1 MKRSLRNSILL
12 LLTAMLLTVSA
23 LADSGPKAQ
32 LTVKVVNAPS
42 EPYYL
47 DLLEKGD
54 YQGHTYGS
62 GDGDDTYSGL
72 DWSYSEEEITAL
84 DDELL
89 DALRAAV
96 PEGWHACTAQGTN
109 GAPMWGDLI
118 GSDAG
123 GVRLHS
129 FRYHGVPDTYRII
142 LVTKSGESWVSDT
155 LHRAT
160 LQSSA
165 TVDWAKRTGERAE
178 RGDRLSAA
186 IFLHPPPYPADRGR
200 AAARLRLSEPSEL
213 AGVSARE
220 PCDAR
225 RLRALPCRDGAQPR
239 RERVVAAVLHSHR
252 NYHYRS
258 RAAVLPPAA
267 DGEGPRARGGLRR
280 RRKCLLRD
288 GGVAGSSTRCG
299 GSSSAFLRN
308 YFAPRT
314 GAETKGNFF
323 METEKLYYADPFL
336 TEFDARVLACEAEKG
351 GYAVVLDRTAFYPE
365 GGGQPYDTGV
375 LGGVEV
381 SEVHEKAGVVT
392 HKCAAPLPV
401 GETVHGK
408 LDWAR
413 RFDHMQQHSG
423 EHICSGLI
431 CARYGCDNVGFHMG
445 AESVTIDFNADIPW
459 EELLE
464 IEAAANRYIYEDHA
478 IDIQLHRGAELDAI
492 DYRSKKPL
500 EGDVRI
506 VTFPGADCCACCGT
520 HVMRSGQ
527 VGIVKFLSVQK
538 FREGVRIELLCGG
551 RAYPLSLRLLGAG
564 RGGRAGALGQADG
577 LRRGGRAL
585 AGRAFRA

>member
-72 DWSYSEEEITAL
+72 DWSYSEEEIAAL

-109 GAPMWGDLI
+109 GVPMWGDLI

-142 LVTKSGESWVSDT
+142 LVTNSGESWVSDT

-165 TVDWAKRTGERAE
+165 TVDWAKRTASAP
-178 RGDRLSAA
+178 SAA
-186 IFLHPPPYPADRGR
+186 TAYLLQFFCTLLPTLLIEGVLLLAFGYRSRRSLLVFLLVNLVTQGGFALY
-200 AAARLRLSEPSEL
+200 L
-213 AGVSARE
+213 AVT
-220 PCDAR
+220 
-225 RLRALPCRDGAQPR
+225 
-239 RERVVAAVLHSHR
+239 VLNHG
-252 NYHYRS
+252 S

-288 GGVAGSSTRCG
+288 GGVAAHRP
-299 GSSSAFLRN
+299 A
-308 YFAPRT
+308 
-314 GAETKGNFF
+314 
-323 METEKLYYADPFL
+323 
-336 TEFDARVLACEAEKG
+336 
-351 GYAVVLDRTAFYPE
+351 
-365 GGGQPYDTGV
+365 
-375 LGGVEV
+375 VEV
-381 SEVHEKAGVVT
+381 HRQ
-392 HKCAAPLPV
+392 HFL
-401 GETVHGK
+401 ETI
-408 LDWAR
+408 LRPAR
-413 RFDHMQQHSG
+413 
-423 EHICSGLI
+423 
-431 CARYGCDNVGFHMG
+431 ARKRK
-445 AESVTIDFNADIPW
+445 
-459 EELLE
+459 E
-464 IEAAANRYIYEDHA
+464 IFSWRPKSYTM
-478 IDIQLHRGAELDAI
+478 
-492 DYRSKKPL
+492 P
-500 EGDVRI
+500 
-506 VTFPGADCCACCGT
+506 TPF
-520 HVMRSGQ
+520 
-527 VGIVKFLSVQK
+527 
-538 FREGVRIELLCGG
+538 
-551 RAYPLSLRLLGAG
+551 
-564 RGGRAGALGQADG
+564 
-577 LRRGGRAL
+577 
-585 AGRAFRA
+585 